1 MLFFFLTRGLH
12 LASAP
17 PLRCRKYSGASAANH
32 LQKSLNRS
40 GDNSVAM
47 NKIAI
52 VVFTASLSASSLK
65 LAKADQRGADWM
77 PAELVTQTIIQFG
90 YTEVTK
96 LKADGGEWE
105 GEGVKN
111 GQKMEFRA
119 DPRTGAIIEEEL
131 DD

>member
-1 MLFFFLTRGLH
+1 
-12 LASAP
+12 
-17 PLRCRKYSGASAANH
+17 
-32 LQKSLNRS
+32 
-40 GDNSVAM
+40 M

-52 VVFTASLSASSLK
+52 AAFTAALSASSLN
-65 LAKADQRGADWM
+65 LAEADPRGVGWM

-119 DPRTGAIIEEEL
+119 DPETDAIIEEEL

>member
-1 MLFFFLTRGLH
+1 
-12 LASAP
+12 
-17 PLRCRKYSGASAANH
+17 
-32 LQKSLNRS
+32 
-40 GDNSVAM
+40 M

-52 VVFTASLSASSLK
+52 AAFTAALSVSLLN
-65 LAKADQRGADWM
+65 LAKADQGGADWM
-77 PAELVTQTIIQFG
+77 PAELATQTIIQFG

-119 DPRTGAIIEEEL
+119 DPKTGAIIEEEL

>member
-1 MLFFFLTRGLH
+1 
-12 LASAP
+12 
-17 PLRCRKYSGASAANH
+17 
-32 LQKSLNRS
+32 
-40 GDNSVAM
+40 M

-52 VVFTASLSASSLK
+52 VAFTVALSVSSLN
-65 LAKADQRGADWM
+65 LAKADQRGVGWM
-77 PAELVTQTIIQFG
+77 PADLVTQTIIQFG

-119 DPRTGAIIEEEL
+119 DPKTGAIIEEEP

>member
-1 MLFFFLTRGLH
+1 
-12 LASAP
+12 
-17 PLRCRKYSGASAANH
+17 
-32 LQKSLNRS
+32 
-40 GDNSVAM
+40 M

-52 VVFTASLSASSLK
+52 VVFTAALSAGSLNF
-65 LAKADQRGADWM
+65 AKADPRRADWM
-77 PAELVTQTIIQFG
+77 SAELVTQTIIQFG

-119 DPRTGAIIEEEL
+119 DLKTGAIIEEEL

>member
-1 MLFFFLTRGLH
+1 
-12 LASAP
+12 
-17 PLRCRKYSGASAANH
+17 
-32 LQKSLNRS
+32 
-40 GDNSVAM
+40 M
-47 NKIAI
+47 NTIAI
-52 VVFTASLSASSLK
+52 VAFTVALSVSSLN

-119 DPRTGAIIEEEL
+119 DPKTGAIIEEEL

>member
-1 MLFFFLTRGLH
+1 
-12 LASAP
+12 
-17 PLRCRKYSGASAANH
+17 
-32 LQKSLNRS
+32 
-40 GDNSVAM
+40 M

-52 VVFTASLSASSLK
+52 VVFTAVLSASSLN
-65 LAKADQRGADWM
+65 LAKADQPVADWM

-96 LKADGGEWE
+96 LKADGSEWE

-111 GQKMEFRA
+111 GQRMEFRA
-119 DPRTGAIIEEEL
+119 DPKTGAPIEEEI

>member
-1 MLFFFLTRGLH
+1 MTTRWL
-12 LASAP
+12 
-17 PLRCRKYSGASAANH
+17 
-32 LQKSLNRS
+32 
-40 GDNSVAM
+40 M
-47 NKIAI
+47 NKMAI
-52 VVFTASLSASSLK
+52 VVLSAALSARSLS
-65 LAKADQRGADWM
+65 LAMADQPGADWM
-77 PAELVTQTIIQFG
+77 PAEVTQTIIQFG

-119 DPRTGAIIEEEL
+119 DPKTGAIIEEEL

>member
-1 MLFFFLTRGLH
+1 
-12 LASAP
+12 
-17 PLRCRKYSGASAANH
+17 
-32 LQKSLNRS
+32 
-40 GDNSVAM
+40 M

-52 VVFTASLSASSLK
+52 IVFASLSASSLS
-65 LAKADQRGADWM
+65 LAEADQPEADWM

-90 YTEVTK
+90 YTEITK

-119 DPRTGAIIEEEL
+119 DPKTGAIIEEEL